1 MAITDIVNRHFNGDY
16 IKPIDW
22 DNCLRSKKELYD
34 LLQCWVKITKVETLG
49 DLRTVGYSGS
59 ALIKLMDQNV
69 KYVINYDTKRNGVV
83 EFLTNSKQND
93 KWVVSRTNRVSNH
106 IAGEHIE
113 NMQMYICT

>member
-16 IKPIDW
+16 IKPMDW

-34 LLQCWVKITKVETLG
+34 LLQYWVKITKVETLG

-59 ALIKLMDQNV
+59 ALIKLMDGDV

-83 EFLTNSKQND
+83 EFLKNSKQND
-93 KWVVSRTNRVSNH
+93 RWFVSRTNRVSNH

-113 NMQMYICT
+113 NMQMYKCT